1 MTLTKVNKLPVFL
14 AVAASV
20 IFLFAAFRQHGDGT
34 TLPDAANKILEFGRS
49 RPSFYEIAIKTGTD
63 KVTDHS
69 YHHMYQKYLPAIRNR
84 KIKML
89 EIGLGCDMSYGPGA
103 SVSLLTC
110 SSTFHSLPPSQP
122 HRYLYLTCDSTTSGS
137 SISPMLT
144 STSSNTTPL
153 ARRNTVKRRPAPPFT
168 PVTKPTPHSSKTSLP
183 KQVATLTSSLTT
195 EGTP

>member
-1 MTLTKVNKLPVFL
+1 MQIACGVRNADSIPGFKTISQVRQYFNTFPSFLKIDTVSKYVCIFDMTLTKVNKLPVFL
-14 AVAASV
+14 AIAASV

-103 SVSLLTC
+103 SVSLLAY
-110 SSTFHSLPPSQP
+110 SSTFSLSP
-122 HRYLYLTCDSTTSGS
+122 
-137 SISPMLT
+137 SISNA
-144 STSSNTTPL
+144 SI
-153 ARRNTVKRRPAPPFT
+153 
-168 PVTKPTPHSSKTSLP
+168 PVSD
-183 KQVATLTSSLTT
+183 V
-195 EGTP
+195 